1 MWIAQKKDWDK
12 SHTDLSKYFI
22 ERIKQKV
29 DFEEIISN
37 RHRTSN
43 GYTLIEEICE
53 VSQLT
58 LKRIKSI
65 HRLISLLNESKSENI
80 KASIINDYILNKYHN
95 DIVIYYKNINQNKV
109 KESTKD
115 LTDLYN
121 KSRIN
126 SKRLENE
133 YLDNIISELRLID
146 FGSSNFER
154 FAKIIDIIIDCLI
167 PYLIFKGYSTTSI
180 SDIAFRFIGK
190 SNGNKSSIRIIS
202 KFKNQLNNYTFLIK
216 TKEDSIEVK
225 TITEYLTSKSV
236 KYKIV
241 KHEDVKKNYLFP
253 HPKTDENI
261 FLKINRSTLDPH
273 NYLRNLYEVCLKKYV
288 ISRDRIDLSPLN
300 DFFERVF
307 WKFADADNHN
317 FQKSNFNIDPLN
329 VSKRKSSLL
338 DTLQLLSKSN
348 DYEFNDTTD
357 IPYIENI
364 SDCLY
369 YYNLALGSKS
379 IENSLSLLWTS
390 LETLLPYRMHENDI
404 MNVQHFVSKS
414 LSVGTIGREIT
425 SFALR
430 YSNCNWIN
438 NKCFDSLGIFTNYFN
453 YNSEGI
459 KLYLNWL
466 CTNYDKSND
475 PYSLIKENSN
485 LLCNDF
491 CDLNNKYTGQNDITV
506 QYWINKINSSEELIK
521 FQLDRIYLHRN
532 QIVHSGKFINEYS
545 NLWNHLEWYVGKL
558 LSYCVIKYI
567 KSENKQDFNKIE
579 IFYELEAYCDNI
591 KNQLKLNSTKKI
603 NEVSQLYDDI
613 LKQTWQFT

>member
-1 MWIAQKKDWDK
+1 MWIAQKNGWNS

-22 ERIKQKV
+22 ERVKQKV

-53 VSQLT
+53 VSQLA

-65 HRLISLLNESKSENI
+65 NRLLSLLNESKSENI
-80 KASIINDYILNKYHN
+80 KASIINDFILNKYHG
-95 DIVIYYKNINQNKV
+95 DIVLYYKNVNHNKI
-109 KESTKD
+109 KESAKD
-115 LTDLYN
+115 LTDLHN

-126 SKRLENE
+126 SKRLEIE
-133 YLDNIISELRLID
+133 YLNNIISEINLID
-146 FGSSNFER
+146 FQSTNFER
-154 FAKIIDIIIDCLI
+154 YAKKIDLIIDCLI

-180 SDIAFRFIGK
+180 SDISFRFIDK
-190 SNGNKSSIRIIS
+190 ANGNKSALRIVS
-202 KFKNQLNNYTFLIK
+202 KFKSQLSNYTFLIK
-216 TKEDSIEVK
+216 TKEKSIEIQ
-225 TITEYLTSKSV
+225 TISDYLNNKSV
-236 KYKIV
+236 PFNIV
-241 KHEDVKKNYLFP
+241 KYTDIKTNYLFP
-253 HPKTDENI
+253 R
-261 FLKINRSTLDPH
+261 LKGDKDVFFKIERSTIDPH
-273 NYLRNLYEVCLKKYV
+273 NYLRNLYEICLKKYV
-288 ISRDRIDLSPLN
+288 ISRDRMDLTPLN

-307 WKFADADNHN
+307 WKFTDAPKHN

-338 DTLQLLSKSN
+338 ETLQSLSKSF
-348 DYEFNDTTD
+348 DYDFNDKTD
-357 IPYIENI
+357 IPYIEDI
-364 SDCLY
+364 SDSLY

-390 LETLLPYRMHENDI
+390 LETLLPYRMQDNDI

-430 YSNCNWIN
+430 YSNCNWLN
-438 NKCFDSLGIFTNYFN
+438 GKCFDPIGIHTNYLN
-453 YNSEGI
+453 YTSDGLKI
-459 KLYLNWL
+459 YLYWL
-466 CTNYDKSND
+466 CTTFNASND
-475 PYSLIKENSN
+475 PFNLIKENSN

-491 CDLNNKYTGQNDITV
+491 CNLNDKYTGKNNIKV
-506 QYWINKINSSEELIK
+506 QYWIDKINSSEELIK

-545 NLWNHLEWYVGKL
+545 NLWNHLEWYIGKL
-558 LSYCVIKYI
+558 LSYCVFRYI
-567 KSENKQDFNKIE
+567 KCENKEAFSKVE

-591 KNQLKLNSTKKI
+591 KNQLKVNSNKKI
-603 NEVSQLYDDI
+603 NEIEHLYDEI
-613 LKQTWQFT
+613 LKQSWQFS